1 MGKSGPSMR
10 AKAVQRVLD
19 GESQIDV
26 ARSYDVPRA
35 TLRTWVH
42 RHKSQSQPR
51 AAPAIMPEVIAPPS
65 VGLTRMERMYEQLE
79 GVDADIK
86 QSRDLEKVSPLA
98 GLQALRA
105 RVVLQ
110 ICDLEE
116 AAEVERKRQGLTR
129 GQRQIVD
136 GVISK
141 LAAMPSVELEAI
153 LAGLQLRREQKGI
166 GDSTNNRKA

>member
-1 MGKSGPSMR
+1 M
-10 AKAVQRVLD
+10 A
-19 GESQIDV
+19 
-26 ARSYDVPRA
+26 
-35 TLRTWVH
+35 
-42 RHKSQSQPR
+42 
-51 AAPAIMPEVIAPPS
+51 
-65 VGLTRMERMYEQLE
+65 RMYEQLE